1 MEADID
7 QKEDVHPFYS
17 DADMGVP
24 RIRFFD
30 MEGQEIPVRDHV
42 KSVYDADE
50 TIKGLSK
57 LLAKLKAE

>member
-1 MEADID
+1 
-7 QKEDVHPFYS
+7 
-17 DADMGVP
+17 MGVP

-42 KSVYDADE
+42 KSIYDADE